1 MSIHLENIGKR
12 FNREWIF
19 RGVNHTFES
28 GKSYAI
34 LGSNGSGK
42 STLLQVAAGYARP
55 TEGKVTGKLDGEI
68 TSGENLFKEVSLATP
83 YLGLYEEFFLEE
95 LLAFHFKF
103 KRIRDTL
110 TLANLPEILKL
121 DHALNRPLKQFS
133 SGMKQRVR
141 LGLALLSDTPYLF
154 LDEPTSNLD
163 ATGKKWYQSMIETYG
178 KNRMIV
184 VCSNHQEEEIFFC
197 ETRLE
202 VGDYKQKPKSK

>member
-19 RGVNHTFES
+19 RGVNHTFEF
-28 GKSYAI
+28 GKTYAI

-55 TEGKVTGKLDGEI
+55 SEGKVNLRANGIEI
-68 TSGENLFKEVSLATP
+68 SVETLFKSVSLATP
-83 YLGLYEEFFLEE
+83 YLGLYEELFLEE
-95 LLAFHFKF
+95 LLAFHFKL
-103 KRIRDTL
+103 KGIRNSIALNDIP
-110 TLANLPEILKL
+110 AILKL
-121 DHALNRPLKQFS
+121 DHALNRPVKQFS

-141 LGLALLSDTPYLF
+141 LGLAMLSNTPYLF

-163 ATGKKWYQSMIETYG
+163 ANGKQWYKTMIEAYG

>member
-19 RGVNHTFES
+19 RGVNHTLES

-42 STLLQVAAGYARP
+42 STLLQVASGYARP
-55 TEGKVTGKLDGEI
+55 TEGSVKALLNGSTVTEEKL
-68 TSGENLFKEVSLATP
+68 FFHVSLATP
-83 YLGLYEEFFLEE
+83 YLGLYEDFYLEE

-103 KRIRDTL
+103 KTIQNSILLSDV
-110 TLANLPEILKL
+110 PHILKL
-121 DHALNRPLKQFS
+121 EHALNRPVKQFS

-141 LGLALLSDTPYLF
+141 LGLAILSNTPYLF

-163 ATGKKWYQSMIETYG
+163 KSGKNWYKTMVETYAS
-178 KNRMIV
+178 NRMVV